1 VTAATIHEQ
10 DILDF
15 FDEQIVEGAQME
27 SVVVLSAAFLDCTL
41 GIWLSDDTGIAYA
54 PDGQQVSPIAPTTS
68 LTRQLARG
76 GEVWLA
82 RSGHLLAT
90 DEFALGRFAVTTQA
104 LARTARPIAG
114 IPNRTSPV
122 QTLVDGSAD
131 GALISVALRK
141 LGLRAADPIRV
152 VIAAGPPTA
161 WSRLAR
167 HLAERN
173 RVVGRTR
180 VNLRHVALISVEPD
194 ATVDICNVPT
204 GLRVA
209 QSRTFQAQYA
219 RDAYLNAR
227 MALHFAL
234 ASRRDTGPYLPI
246 EGVFPSGDS
255 VGCFEVITT
264 LPAEYISSI
273 HDIKALDALVEEH
286 GTDILRVLE
295 AYAATESLRKAA
307 AQVFMH
313 HNTVAYW
320 VHKSERV
327 LGFQSDAPYR
337 RSRLM
342 LALCLRRVREN
353 AEGL

>member
-1 VTAATIHEQ
+1 MAAIHEH

-15 FDEQIVEGAQME
+15 FDQQIVEGARME
-27 SVVVLSAAFLDCTL
+27 SVVAPSAAFLDCTL
-41 GIWLSDDTGIAYA
+41 GIRLADGTGVAYA
-54 PDGQQVSPIAPTTS
+54 ADGQEVSPNAPATA
-68 LTRQLARG
+68 LTRQLVRG

-82 RSGHLLAT
+82 RSERLLDT
-90 DEFALGRFAVTTQA
+90 DEFALRRFAVTTQA
-104 LARTARPIAG
+104 ISRTVRPAPG
-114 IPNRTSPV
+114 GPTRTSPL
-122 QTLVDGSAD
+122 QTLIDGSAD
-131 GALISVALRK
+131 GAATSMALRS
-141 LGLRAADPIRV
+141 LGMRAAEPIRV
-152 VIAAGPPTA
+152 VIAAGPPGC
-161 WSRLAR
+161 WSQLSQ

-173 RVVGRTR
+173 RVVGRAGI
-180 VNLRHVALISVEPD
+180 NLRHVALVSVEPD
-194 ATVDICNVPT
+194 SIVDLCDIPA

-234 ASRRDTGPYLPI
+234 ASPRDTGPYLPI
-246 EGVFPSGDS
+246 EGTFSNAEN
-255 VGCFEVITT
+255 VGCYEAITA
-264 LPAEYISSI
+264 LPPEYISSI
-273 HDIKALDALVEEH
+273 DDIKALDILVKEH
-286 GTDILRVLE
+286 GTEILHVLE

-320 VHKSERV
+320 VRKSERV

-353 AEGL
+353 TEEL